1 MFSLYCRHKSRVYR
15 RQHFTVRPLRHCCGS
30 EKSTWG
36 RKVGLTAFEYPTH
49 QQHRCPIQDSCAPRL
64 TSLPPRP
71 RWANGRVEQHPGRIN
86 GTESRRQPVM
96 LRRVRQSLRQVLF
109 LMARRPGLLCG
120 AVLLGVLLVLAV
132 KFTCR

>member
-1 MFSLYCRHKSRVYR
+1 MELKVPRRFNR
-15 RQHFTVRPLRHCCGS
+15 RQHFTAPPLRHCCGS

-36 RKVGLTAFEYPTH
+36 RKVGLTAFECH
-49 QQHRCPIQDSCAPRL
+49 QHGSTLSPVKLVFLPAPRL
-64 TSLPPRP
+64 D
-71 RWANGRVEQHPGRIN
+71 NGRVQQQQQLGRIN
-86 GTESRRQPVM
+86 GTESRRQLVM

-120 AVLLGVLLVLAV
+120 AIVLGVLLVLAV